1 MSFAISNYWHR
12 VMFTRIY
19 KLLSPNNHTENKWL
33 VRIWCFQSTGP
44 RIHISPEGG
53 EKSLISLG
61 PSKKWE
67 QFENVLQA
75 LRAQSI
81 LISSLTKQPTNQPTT
96 SLPDLSWGVT
106 DFLASIPEHYKWL
119 LFPVKVAKVNGSW
132 GAPVK
137 TVDLAQRCTW
147 DMIFQ
152 MVSVG
157 GLGWD
162 QI

>member
-1 MSFAISNYWHR
+1 
-12 VMFTRIY
+12 MFTRIY
-19 KLLSPNNHTENKWL
+19 KLLSPNNHTENKWF

-53 EKSLISLG
+53 EKKVCLLG
-61 PSKKWE
+61 PFKKWE

-81 LISSLTKQPTNQPTT
+81 LISSLTKQPTNQPTI
-96 SLPDLSWGVT
+96 SSWPLEVSPT
-106 DFLASIPEHYKWL
+106 FFASIPERYKWL
-119 LFPVKVAKVNGSW
+119 LLPVKVAKVNGSW
-132 GAPVK
+132 GLPVK

-157 GLGWD
+157 GLGWGD